1 MQKRGCVKRHTV
13 GCTEDLSVSHSPGE
27 LAHLQVPPGG
37 GQAQSGAGSG
47 SAGGNMRTRR
57 TGLLTVTERPPG
69 TFQWKQERMTSKKIK
84 QKKAW

>member
-27 LAHLQVPPGG
+27 MGHMQVGQPGA
-37 GQAQSGAGSG
+37 QAQTPTGNGAG
-47 SAGGNMRTRR
+47 GGNMRTRR

-69 TFQWKQERMTSKKIK
+69 TLYIYIIGL
-84 QKKAW
+84 

>member
-27 LAHLQVPPGG
+27 LAHLQVPPGA
-37 GQAQSGAGSG
+37 QAQSGAGSG

-69 TFQWKQERMTSKKIK
+69 TFQLKEESKRRMKTKEG
-84 QKKAW
+84 AA

>member
-27 LAHLQVPPGG
+27 LAHLQVPSGA
-37 GQAQSGAGSG
+37 QAQSGAGSG
-47 SAGGNMRTRR
+47 SVGGNMRTRR

-69 TFQWKQERMTSKKIK
+69 TCAFQSEGK
-84 QKKAW
+84 QKI